1 MNDSNQNK
9 KKKFHFGVGSI
20 ITVSIFAL
28 CVLLMVVNLIAM
40 KNNKLVYYF
49 GYSYSVVP
57 TESMEPTIKVDDMVL
72 IENKNY
78 EDIKVGEDGDIIIY
92 FNENYGI
99 FVIHR
104 AIGYHEDGS
113 ILAKGDNNSTSD
125 TIHVTKDLYRGTAV
139 KWGECLGLGRLV
151 NSGRNI
157 IFVVIIFVLC
167 YFMITEIINVF
178 KAMFKK
184 TEEKMKQEQV
194 DVEKERQRIR
204 EELLK
209 ELNENNKAL

>member
-1 MNDSNQNK
+1 MNDAKQNK
-9 KKKFHFGVGSI
+9 KKKFHFGIGSI

-40 KNNKLVYYF
+40 KSNKLVYYF

-57 TESMEPTIKVDDMVL
+57 TESMDPTIKVDDMVL
-72 IENKNY
+72 IKNKKY
-78 EDIKVGEDGDIIIY
+78 EDIKVGVDDGDIIVY
-92 FNENYGI
+92 FNSNYGI

-104 AIGYHEDGS
+104 AIGYFDDGS
-113 ILAKGDNNSTSD
+113 IMTKGDNNATSD
-125 TIHVTKDLYRGTAV
+125 TTHVTEDLYRGTAV

-178 KAMFKK
+178 KAMLKK
-184 TEEKMKQEQV
+184 TEEKMKQDEV

-209 ELNENNKAL
+209 ELNDDKAL

>member
-1 MNDSNQNK
+1 MNDPK
-9 KKKFHFGVGSI
+9 KNNKKFHFGVGSI
-20 ITVSIFAL
+20 ITVSVFAV

-72 IENKNY
+72 IKNKNY
-78 EDIKVGEDGDIIIY
+78 AEIKVGEEDGDIIVY
-92 FNENYGI
+92 YNEAYGI

-104 AIGYHEDGS
+104 AIDYYEDGS
-113 ILAKGDNNSTSD
+113 IMAKGDNNSVSD
-125 TIHVTKDLYRGTAV
+125 TTHVTEDLYRGTAI

-157 IFVVIIFVLC
+157 IFVVIISVLC

-178 KAMFKK
+178 KAMLKK
-184 TEEKMKQEQV
+184 TEEKMKQDEV

-209 ELNENNKAL
+209 ELNDDKAL